1 MPPLNPAPPNVPK
14 STPQHRAVVIALSL
28 MWTANIALLIG
39 VFTWIWT
46 DGGFMRPISTQAKP
60 PAAGQPAQSKVLLMS
75 PGRLNALVAVGLA
88 AVATLAGMIDG
99 LFFGAPRHRRIRSW
113 LAFTTVVALWLTIL
127 TAWPQIAWAGLRW
140 RVGRAVEAF
149 EPIAAQLRDDW
160 PTTDGSDPLVGVYSA
175 YPPDKP
181 RMLLL
186 LGPKAAS
193 DSGMRFTSIE
203 KSPAGALRFELTG
216 NEQDAWLE
224 WHPEGSRPASFVGA
238 LMIQGEYELK
248 QSAELAPGWYATRYE
263 TPGIVTTR

>member
-1 MPPLNPAPPNVPK
+1 MPPLDPAPPNVPK
-14 STPQHRAVVIALSL
+14 STPQHRAVVVALSL

-46 DGGFMRPISTQAKP
+46 DGGFMRPISTQAKQ

-88 AVATLAGMIDG
+88 AVATLAGMLDG

-113 LAFTTVVALWLTIL
+113 LAFTAVVALWLAIL

-140 RVGRAVEAF
+140 RVGRASDAF
-149 EPIAAQLRDDW
+149 EPIAAKLRDDW
-160 PTTDGSDPLVGVYSA
+160 PTTDGSDPLVGIYTA
-175 YPPDKP
+175 YPTDKP
-181 RMLLL
+181 QMLLM
-186 LGPKAAS
+186 LGAKPAG

-203 KSPAGALRFELTG
+203 RSPAGALRFELVG

-224 WHPEGSRPASFVGA
+224 WHPQGSQPASFAGA
-238 LMIQGEYELK
+238 LMLHGEHELVRT
-248 QSAELAPGWYATRYE
+248 APLADGWYVSRYRTR
-263 TPGIVTTR
+263 GIVTTF